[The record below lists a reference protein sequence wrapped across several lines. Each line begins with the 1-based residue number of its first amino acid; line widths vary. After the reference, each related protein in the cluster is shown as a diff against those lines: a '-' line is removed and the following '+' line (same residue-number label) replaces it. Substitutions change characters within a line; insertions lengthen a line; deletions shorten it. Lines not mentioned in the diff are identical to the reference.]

1 MNAWSSNTEYF
12 YYYNIFRCKK
22 QAASSNVAATN
33 DATSSSAIGIENP
46 APANDSEAN
55 DVGCQTD
62 PTKEDE
68 LLRQYQSEL
77 LSRNE
82 EVYQLRAENDRLTRK
97 SKALVV
103 LCHQGQ

>member
-1 MNAWSSNTEYF
+1 MAVTD
-12 YYYNIFRCKK
+12 
-22 QAASSNVAATN
+22 

-68 LLRQYQSEL
+68 LLGQYQSNL

-82 EVYQLRAENDRLTRK
+82 EV
-97 SKALVV
+97 
-103 LCHQGQ
+103 